1 MENDKFDEIL
11 NQLKKQ
17 AAENRGEDPA
27 GAEGTSMRHLTRIQ
41 KFLEED
47 GNEDIILSYSDNEQY
62 LISRAEQYACVCTD
76 HLTVHYVFNEDFSAI
91 EEQRIT

>member
-11 NQLKKQ
+11 NQLKKK

-27 GAEGTSMRHLTRIQ
+27 GAEGTSMRHFSRIQ

-47 GNEDIILSYSDNEQY
+47 DSKDIIIAYSENEQY
-62 LISRAEQYACVCTD
+62 LISRAEQYACVQVG
-76 HLTVHYVFNEDFSAI
+76 HLNIHYSFNEDFSAI
-91 EEQRIT
+91 EEQRIV